1 MPKDEQKSESMLSE
15 WITRA
20 EVAAELRIT
29 TETLCRWNSRRLG
42 PPPTRVGRKVY
53 YRRETLHEWLLNQE
67 QDLSSEPKRSA
78 YQMRNHRV
86 VRRG

>member
-1 MPKDEQKSESMLSE
+1 MPEHEKKLEPVLFE
-15 WITRA
+15 WMTRA
-20 EVAAELRIT
+20 EVAAELKIT
-29 TETLCRWNSRRLG
+29 TETLCRWNSRRFG
-42 PPPTRVGRKVY
+42 PPPTRVGRQVY

-67 QDLSSEPKRSA
+67 QDLSPEPKRSA